1 MLAQSRAARRAYIV
15 SVMLAALLIRW
26 AILGVAFA
34 ITSWLLSGMDVNGG
48 FWAYVWVS
56 AIFGLVNAFIGTIF
70 RIFTFPLI
78 ILTFGLFSI
87 FINACLLGITDWI
100 TDDLT
105 IDEFWWTAIWASIIL
120 SLVSMVLDWIVSAV
134 AGPKPAA
141 SY

>member
-1 MLAQSRAARRAYIV
+1 MF
-15 SVMLAALLIRW
+15 AALLLRW

-34 ITSWLLSGMDVNGG
+34 ITSWLLSGMDVTGG

-70 RIFTFPLI
+70 RLFTFPLI

-87 FINACLLGITDWI
+87 FINACLLGITDWL
-100 TDDLT
+100 TDHLT
-105 IDEFWWTAIWASIIL
+105 IDEFWWTAIWAAIIL
-120 SLVSMVLDWIVSAV
+120 SIVSMVLDLMVSSV
-134 AGPKPAA
+134 TKPRPAT

>member
-1 MLAQSRAARRAYIV
+1 
-15 SVMLAALLIRW
+15 MLAALLIRW

-105 IDEFWWTAIWASIIL
+105 IDEFWWTAIWAAIIL
-120 SLVSMVLDWIVSAV
+120 SLVSIVLDWIVSAV
-134 AGPKPAA
+134 AGPKSAA